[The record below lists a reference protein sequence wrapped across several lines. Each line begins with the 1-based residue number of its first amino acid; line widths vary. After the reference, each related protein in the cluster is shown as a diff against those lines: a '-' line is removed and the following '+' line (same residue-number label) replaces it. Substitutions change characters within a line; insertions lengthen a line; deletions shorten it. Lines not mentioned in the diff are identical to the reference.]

1 MAFEDKHKTFKD
13 VLSKDLENKG
23 KLTHAGSGRPLTGK
37 ERRQS
42 RSYTMLPSV
51 IEAIDKA
58 ASQGSYSSASN
69 FVEQTMIEKLKK
81 LNLHI

>member
-51 IEAIDKA
+51 IEAIDEA
-58 ASQGSYSSASN
+58 ASQGSN